1 MSRRKRPF
9 KPEEMTALE
18 VVDIDADFLM
28 ILTPLLSAV
37 TLIQNQSLKLSQM
50 ASLMLKK
57 KRKLL
62 LIFNITGKVNQ
73 LLAEPFPLWEIVV

>member
-62 LIFNITGKVNQ
+62 MIFNITGKVNQ